1 MIVTTELPQR
11 YQYRV
16 EGLEPGGYTFRLKQ
30 IDFDGTFEFTPEV
43 ETAVALTAAFLMT
56 SPYPNPFNPQ
66 SQFSLMVKRKQE
78 VEVSVYD
85 VVGRRVRMLFE
96 GTMGAEQARVF
107 VFEAGDLPSGL
118 YLIDARGEVFVK
130 THKVML
136 LK

>member
-1 MIVTTELPQR
+1 MTE
-11 YQYRV
+11 
-16 EGLEPGGYTFRLKQ
+16 
-30 IDFDGTFEFTPEV
+30 
-43 ETAVALTAAFLMT
+43 AFLLT

-66 SQFSLMVKRKQE
+66 SQFSLMVKREQK
-78 VEVSVYD
+78 VAVSVYD
-85 VVGRRVRMLFE
+85 VVGRRVRTLFE

-118 YLIDARGEVFVK
+118 YLIHAWGEAFVK